1 MINSR
6 TVLVTAI
13 YHCLLMSKTVIDTPS
28 TEAKGLICRVPL
40 TNVSLARL
48 SLLSQSISVDSQYG
62 VAFPHDGLLFMDSR
76 NLLLSLVKFTDF
88 VS

>member
-1 MINSR
+1 
-6 TVLVTAI
+6 
-13 YHCLLMSKTVIDTPS
+13 MSNTIIDTPS

-62 VAFPHDGLLFMDSR
+62 AVFPHGVLLFMDSR
-76 NLLLSLVKFTDF
+76 NPLLSSVTFTDF